1 MDSRTPVSPHKRLL
15 ISSALAFLA
24 VATFATTSNAQGFR
38 RGSIR
43 RVVVVGGFYSPFY
56 SPYWVDPWWGLDYQW
71 GVYPPY
77 YPYYRRYLGP
87 EASLKFEVKPNK
99 AEVYIDGYYAGIV
112 DDFDG
117 AFQRLHVQPGEHE
130 IELYLQGY
138 RTVRQ
143 KVYLTV
149 DNTFKVKY
157 NMEPLGPGEQPEPKP
172 EPINPPPP
180 PPQAGQPENPP
191 PGYPPY
197 PPQQPRGPVG
207 RRMPPPP
214 QGPAPRGGQ
223 PPQSG
228 YGTLSVRVQPVDAEI
243 SIDGEPWRG
252 PAGQD
257 RLIVEVAEGSHT
269 IEIRKQGFR
278 TYVTQVDIRRG
289 ETTPLNVSLRSE
301 P

>member
-1 MDSRTPVSPHKRLL
+1 VSANKRLIL
-15 ISSALAFLA
+15 SSALACFVVA
-24 VATFATTSNAQGFR
+24 VFATTSDAQVFR
-38 RGSIR
+38 RGPVG
-43 RVVVVGGFYSPFY
+43 RVVVVGGFYSPF
-56 SPYWVDPWWGLDYQW
+56 WVDPWYGFGYPWG
-71 GVYPPY
+71 YPPY
-77 YPYYRRYLGP
+77 YRTYLPP
-87 EASLKFEVKPNK
+87 EASVKFEVKPNE
-99 AEVYIDGYYAGIV
+99 AQVYIDGYYAGIV

-143 KVYLTV
+143 KAYLTA

-157 NMEPLGPGEQPEPKP
+157 NMERLGPGEQPEPPP

-180 PPQAGQPENPP
+180 PPQQAGQPPMPP
-191 PGYPPY
+191 PGYPQ
-197 PPQQPRGPVG
+197 QQPRGPVG

-214 QGPAPRGGQ
+214 PQGQGPRGGQ
-223 PPQSG
+223 QPQSG
-228 YGTLSVRVQPVDAEI
+228 YGTLAVRVQPSDVEI

-257 RLIVEVAEGSHT
+257 RLVVEVSEGSHT

-289 ETTPLNVSLRSE
+289 ETTPLNVSLRGE
-301 P
+301 Q

>member
-1 MDSRTPVSPHKRLL
+1 MSAHKRLF
-15 ISSALAFLA
+15 ISSALACLV
-24 VATFATTSNAQGFR
+24 VAAFATTSDAQVFR
-38 RGSIR
+38 GRGRVS
-43 RVVVVGGFYSPFY
+43 RVVVVGGFYSPF
-56 SPYWVDPWWGLDYQW
+56 WIDPWYALDYQW
-71 GVYPPY
+71 GLYPPY
-77 YPYYRRYLGP
+77 YPYYRRYLAP
-87 EASLKFEVKPNK
+87 EASVKFEVKPK
-99 AEVYIDGYYAGIV
+99 EAEIYVDGYYAGIV

-130 IELYLQGY
+130 IELYLEGY

-143 KVYLTV
+143 KAYLTA

-157 NMEPLGPGEQPEPKP
+157 NLEKLGPGEQPEPRP

-180 PPQAGQPENPP
+180 PPQQAGQPPMP
-191 PGYPPY
+191 QPGYPPQ
-197 PPQQPRGPVG
+197 QQPRGPVT

-214 QGPAPRGGQ
+214 PQGPGPRGGQ
-223 PPQSG
+223 QPQSG
-228 YGTLSVRVQPVDAEI
+228 YGTLSVRVQPIDAEI

-257 RLIVEVAEGSHT
+257 RLVVDVAEGSHT

-289 ETTPLNVSLRSE
+289 ETTPLNVSLRGE
-301 P
+301 Q